1 MSSLQDL
8 RWESQEATCQKPG
21 SWAEPVTPDAPK
33 PRLPSFREILPAAH
47 IESSPPEIVHSPSDL
62 AATPLKTYYLPF
74 RCPKGEAST
83 MPFTMIK
90 PENEAIHSTTRK
102 TVHGKTLTYTLNV
115 KQQPERARACGA
127 GARGEFLRLS
137 QSLRFST
144 DRNIACA
151 DRRPVD
157 PPPVVELRVFE
168 GESTKTDITLSY
180 NANFFLFATLE
191 VARPIAN
198 GRMHPSPAIPVLTG
212 CPVAGANYLDR
223 PSPAAYF
230 LFPDLS
236 VRHEGWYRLS
246 FNLYEATK
254 EAEDFDVDRPA
265 RNADLEVLTPRPAPK
280 NQESMAWRL
289 EVKST
294 PFQVYS
300 AKKFPGL
307 SESTEMSRIVADQG
321 CRVRIR
327 RDIRMRKRNTGKDE
341 YEAYEEGMRSTDRYA
356 TPDSAYPPP
365 TPTERQRSASR
376 CSMDGS
382 QFGADS
388 YHRGSLQDSAYT
400 SHGFHSATP
409 SMNHSGSSFSIPPPP
424 VSNSAPTGMP
434 APQHPSFPQAAPM
447 QPPVSS
453 SREFA
458 VPLPPSRLMDRPS
471 LEPGKP
477 YYPQLPNPAAM
488 PHNMAA
494 EVSQPQPNPAMHLP
508 ALLTDGQPTRQSG
521 TIYDPTRRQWNLPE
535 PASAPKRSYS
545 PRSDNT
551 QQPLK
556 QGMRPDNLTSINN
569 LTTGTIEAD
578 SDPYNN
584 NNNDDD
590 DQYGLHSHG
599 FMEYR
604 RACGKSNRKRVPNLA
619 L

>member
-1 MSSLQDL
+1 M
-8 RWESQEATCQKPG
+8 
-21 SWAEPVTPDAPK
+21 V
-33 PRLPSFREILPAAH
+33 
-47 IESSPPEIVHSPSDL
+47 
-62 AATPLKTYYLPF
+62 
-74 RCPKGEAST
+74 
-83 MPFTMIK
+83 K
-90 PENEAIHSTTRK
+90 PENESIHSTTRK

-127 GARGEFLRLS
+127 GAR
-137 QSLRFST
+137 
-144 DRNIACA
+144 ACA

-168 GESTKTDITLSY
+168 GENTKTDITLSY

-254 EAEDFDVDRPA
+254 DAEDFDVDRPA
-265 RNADLEVLTPRPAPK
+265 RNADLEVLTPCPGPK
-280 NQESMAWRL
+280 TQESMAWRL

-341 YEAYEEGMRSTDRYA
+341 YETYEDGMRSGDRYA
-356 TPDSAYPPP
+356 TPDSAYPPQ

-382 QFGADS
+382 QFGVDS

-400 SHGFHSATP
+400 SHGFHSVAP
-409 SMNHSGSSFSIPPPP
+409 SMSNSGSSFSVPPPP
-424 VSNSAPTGMP
+424 MNGTSAGMP
-434 APQHPSFPQAAPM
+434 APQHPAYTQPAPL
-447 QPPVSS
+447 QPPASSSSSS

-458 VPLPPSRLMDRPS
+458 VPLPPARLMDRPS
-471 LEPGKP
+471 LDPP
-477 YYPQLPNPAAM
+477 QSSYPQLPNPAAM
-488 PHNMAA
+488 PHHMAT
-494 EVSQPQPNPAMHLP
+494 EVTQPQARSGMQLP
-508 ALLTDGQPTRQSG
+508 ALLTENQQSRPLG
-521 TIYDPTRRQWNLPE
+521 TVFDPTRRQWNLPQ
-535 PASAPKRSYS
+535 PAPSSKRSYS
-545 PRSDNT
+545 PRSDNA

-556 QGMRPDNLTSINN
+556 QGMRPDHLAPVTNYMSGN
-569 LTTGTIEAD
+569 IEAD

-584 NNNDDD
+584 TDED
-590 DQYGLHSHG
+590 DQYGIHSQG

-619 L
+619 V

>member
-1 MSSLQDL
+1 M
-8 RWESQEATCQKPG
+8 
-21 SWAEPVTPDAPK
+21 V
-33 PRLPSFREILPAAH
+33 
-47 IESSPPEIVHSPSDL
+47 
-62 AATPLKTYYLPF
+62 
-74 RCPKGEAST
+74 
-83 MPFTMIK
+83 
-90 PENEAIHSTTRK
+90 
-102 TVHGKTLTYTLNV
+102 
-115 KQQPERARACGA
+115 
-127 GARGEFLRLS
+127 
-137 QSLRFST
+137 
-144 DRNIACA
+144 ACA

-168 GESTKTDITLSY
+168 GENTKTDITLSY

-254 EAEDFDVDRPA
+254 DAEDFDVDCRA
-265 RNADLEVLTPRPAPK
+265 RNADLEVITPRPALK
-280 NQESMAWRL
+280 TQESMAWRL

-327 RDIRMRKRNTGKDE
+327 RDIRMRKRNIGKDE
-341 YEAYEEGMRSTDRYA
+341 YEAYEDGMRSADRYA
-356 TPDSAYPPP
+356 TPDSTYPPQ
-365 TPTERQRSASR
+365 TPTERHRSASR

-382 QFGADS
+382 QFADP
-388 YHRGSLQDSAYT
+388 YHHRGSIHESPYT
-400 SHGFHSATP
+400 SHGFHSAAP
-409 SMNHSGSSFSIPPPP
+409 PMSHSGSSFPVPPPP
-424 VSNSAPTGMP
+424 PLNNAPTGMP
-434 APQHPSFPQAAPM
+434 APQHPSFSQAAPA
-447 QPPVSS
+447 QSQGSS

-458 VPLPPSRLMDRPS
+458 VPPPPARLVDKLS
-471 LEPGKP
+471 LDQGKP

-488 PHNMAA
+488 PHNIAP
-494 EVSQPQPNPAMHLP
+494 EVSAPRPNPSMHLP
-508 ALLTDGQPTRQSG
+508 AILTDNQPAKQSG
-521 TIYDPTRRQWNLPE
+521 TMYDPTRKQWNLSE
-535 PASAPKRSYS
+535 PITSSKRSYS
-545 PRSDNT
+545 PRSDNSH
-551 QQPLK
+551 QPLK
-556 QGMRPDNLTSINN
+556 QGMRPDNLTSGDN
-569 LTTGTIEAD
+569 LASGNWASGNIEAD
-578 SDPYNN
+578 SDPYS
-584 NNNDDD
+584 NNDDD
-590 DQYGLHSHG
+590 DQFGSHSHG

-619 L
+619 M

>member
-1 MSSLQDL
+1 M
-8 RWESQEATCQKPG
+8 W
-21 SWAEPVTPDAPK
+21 SWCSRCVPDVLTK
-33 PRLPSFREILPAAH
+33 LITLPDVIL
-47 IESSPPEIVHSPSDL
+47 
-62 AATPLKTYYLPF
+62 
-74 RCPKGEAST
+74 
-83 MPFTMIK
+83 
-90 PENEAIHSTTRK
+90 
-102 TVHGKTLTYTLNV
+102 
-115 KQQPERARACGA
+115 
-127 GARGEFLRLS
+127 
-137 QSLRFST
+137 
-144 DRNIACA
+144 ACA

-168 GESTKTDITLSY
+168 GETTKTDITLSY

-254 EAEDFDVDRPA
+254 DAEDFDVDRPA
-265 RNADLEVLTPRPAPK
+265 QNADLEVVTPNPAPK
-280 NQESMAWRL
+280 AQDSMAWRL

-341 YEAYEEGMRSTDRYA
+341 YEAYEDGMRSTDRYA

-376 CSMDGS
+376 CSLDGS
-382 QFGADS
+382 QFGADA
-388 YHRGSLQDSAYT
+388 YHRGSIQESPYT

-409 SMNHSGSSFSIPPPP
+409 SMSHTGSSFSVPPPP
-424 VSNSAPTGMP
+424 PLNNVSIGMP
-434 APQHPSFPQAAPM
+434 APQHPSHSQAAPL
-447 QPPVSS
+447 PPPASSSSSS

-458 VPLPPSRLMDRPS
+458 VPLPPARFMDRPS
-471 LEPGKP
+471 LDQGKP
-477 YYPQLPNPAAM
+477 HYPQLPNPAAM
-488 PHNMAA
+488 SHHIPP
-494 EVSQPQPNPAMHLP
+494 EVSQPQPNRSMHLP
-508 ALLTDGQPTRQSG
+508 ALLTDNQESRQSG
-521 TIYDPTRRQWNLPE
+521 TVYDPTRRQWNLPE
-535 PASAPKRSYS
+535 PASSSKRSFS

-556 QGMRPDNLTSINN
+556 QGMRPDSLATVNNYTS
-569 LTTGTIEAD
+569 GSIEAD

-584 NNNDDD
+584 NDDD
-590 DQYGLHSHG
+590 ESYGPQSHG

-619 L
+619 I

>member
-1 MSSLQDL
+1 MSSLHHL
-8 RWESQEATCQKPG
+8 RRQSQEATFHRPG
-21 SWAEPVTPDAPK
+21 SWAEPVASHTTK
-33 PRLPSFREILPAAH
+33 PTLPPFRDILPASH
-47 IESSPPEIVHSPSDL
+47 IARSSIQVEDNPPESRV
-62 AATPLKTYYLPF
+62 PLKTYYLPF
-74 RCPKGEAST
+74 RRAKNDIIK

-127 GARGEFLRLS
+127 GARGEFLLS
-137 QSLRFST
+137 RPTCGTCT
-144 DRNIACA
+144 DMIPACA

-157 PPPVVELRVFE
+157 PPPVVELRIFE
-168 GESTKTDITLSY
+168 GENTKTDITLSY

-254 EAEDFDVDRPA
+254 DAEDFDVDRSA
-265 RNADLEVLTPRPAPK
+265 RNADLEVLNPTPGPK
-280 NQESMAWRL
+280 SQESMAWRL

-341 YEAYEEGMRSTDRYA
+341 YEAYEDGMRSIDRYA

-365 TPTERQRSASR
+365 TPTERNRSDSR

-382 QFGADS
+382 QFGVDS
-388 YHRGSLQDSAYT
+388 YHRQSLQESAYT
-400 SHGFHSATP
+400 SHGYHSATP
-409 SMNHSGSSFSIPPPP
+409 SMSQSSGSFSIPPPP
-424 VSNSAPTGMP
+424 MLNGPTSMP
-434 APQHPSFPQAAPM
+434 APQHSSYTQPAPL
-447 QPPVSS
+447 QPPVSV
-453 SREFA
+453 REFA
-458 VPLPPSRLMDRPS
+458 VPLPPARLMDRPS
-471 LEPGKP
+471 VDQAKP
-477 YYPQLPNPAAM
+477 YFPQLPNPASM
-488 PHNMAA
+488 SHHIAA
-494 EVSQPQPNPAMHLP
+494 EVSQPQPNPSMHLP
-508 ALLTDGQPTRQSG
+508 ALLTDSQPTRQSG
-521 TIYDPTRRQWNLPE
+521 TIFDPTRRQWNLPE
-535 PASAPKRSYS
+535 PTSSSKRSYS
-545 PRSDNT
+545 PLSDST
-551 QQPLK
+551 QQALK
-556 QGMRPDNLTSINN
+556 QGMRPDNLTPTNQYGSISM
-569 LTTGTIEAD
+569 EAD
-578 SDPYNN
+578 SDPYHNN
-584 NNNDDD
+584 EED
-590 DQYGLHSHG
+590 DQLSLQTHG

-604 RACGKSNRKRVPNLA
+604 RACGKSNRKRMPNLA
-619 L
+619 N

>member
-1 MSSLQDL
+1 M
-8 RWESQEATCQKPG
+8 T
-21 SWAEPVTPDAPK
+21 
-33 PRLPSFREILPAAH
+33 
-47 IESSPPEIVHSPSDL
+47 
-62 AATPLKTYYLPF
+62 
-74 RCPKGEAST
+74 
-83 MPFTMIK
+83 
-90 PENEAIHSTTRK
+90 
-102 TVHGKTLTYTLNV
+102 
-115 KQQPERARACGA
+115 
-127 GARGEFLRLS
+127 
-137 QSLRFST
+137 
-144 DRNIACA
+144 ACA

-168 GESTKTDITLSY
+168 GENTKTDITLSY

-254 EAEDFDVDRPA
+254 DAEDFDVDRPA
-265 RNADLEVLTPRPAPK
+265 RNADLEVITPHPGPK
-280 NQESMAWRL
+280 TQESMAWRL

-327 RDIRMRKRNTGKDE
+327 RDIRMRKRNAGKDE
-341 YEAYEEGMRSTDRYA
+341 YEAYEEGMRSADRFA
-356 TPDSAYPPP
+356 TPDSTYPPP
-365 TPTERQRSASR
+365 TPTERHRSGSR
-376 CSMDGS
+376 CSLDGS
-382 QFGADS
+382 QFGAES
-388 YHRGSLQDSAYT
+388 YHRGSMQESAYT
-400 SHGFHSATP
+400 SHGFQSATP
-409 SMNHSGSSFSIPPPP
+409 SMSHPGSSFPGQPRPM
-424 VSNSAPTGMP
+424 NNGATGRP
-434 APQHPSFPQAAPM
+434 APQHPSYPQPAPM

-458 VPLPPSRLMDRPS
+458 VPLPPARLLDRPS
-471 LEPGKP
+471 LEQAKP
-477 YYPQLPNPAAM
+477 SYPQLPNPAAL
-488 PHNMAA
+488 PHHIAA
-494 EVSQPQPNPAMHLP
+494 EVSQPQPNPSMHLP
-508 ALLTDGQPTRQSG
+508 ALLTDNQPTRQPG
-521 TIYDPTRRQWNLPE
+521 TVYDPTRKQWKLPE
-535 PASAPKRSYS
+535 PCSSSKRSYS
-545 PRSDNT
+545 PGSDHT

-556 QGMRPDNLTSINN
+556 QGMRPDNPATVDHYVS
-569 LTTGTIEAD
+569 GHIEAD

-584 NNNDDD
+584 NDDD
-590 DQYGLHSHG
+590 DQYDIHSHG

-619 L
+619 V

>member
-1 MSSLQDL
+1 MPYTM
-8 RWESQEATCQKPG
+8 AKP
-21 SWAEPVTPDAPK
+21 D
-33 PRLPSFREILPAAH
+33 
-47 IESSPPEIVHSPSDL
+47 
-62 AATPLKTYYLPF
+62 
-74 RCPKGEAST
+74 
-83 MPFTMIK
+83 
-90 PENEAIHSTTRK
+90 NETIHSTTRK
-102 TVHGKTLTYTLNV
+102 TIHGKTLTYTLNV

-127 GARGEFLRLS
+127 GAR
-137 QSLRFST
+137 
-144 DRNIACA
+144 ACA

-168 GESTKTDITLSY
+168 GEHTKTDITLSY

-198 GRMHPSPAIPVLTG
+198 GRVHPSPAIPVLTG

-254 EAEDFDVDRPA
+254 DAEDFDIDRPA
-265 RNADLEVLTPRPAPK
+265 NNANLEVLTPQPRP
-280 NQESMAWRL
+280 NTQESMAWRL

-327 RDIRMRKRNTGKDE
+327 RDIRMRKRNNGKDE
-341 YEAYEEGMRSTDRYA
+341 YECYDEGMRSSDRYA

-365 TPTERQRSASR
+365 TPIERQRSASR
-376 CSMDGS
+376 CSMEGS
-382 QFGADS
+382 QFSADN
-388 YHRGSLQDSAYT
+388 YHRGSLYQEPAYA

-409 SMNHSGSSFSIPPPP
+409 SMSHTGNSFSVPPPP
-424 VSNSAPTGMP
+424 LPLNNAPTGMP
-434 APQHPSFPQAAPM
+434 APPYPSSSFS
-447 QPPVSS
+447 QPPPVQPAMSS

-458 VPLPPSRLMDRPS
+458 VPLPPARLIDRLS
-471 LEPGKP
+471 GDPGKAN
-477 YYPQLPNPAAM
+477 YPQLPNPAALSHHM
-488 PHNMAA
+488 PA
-494 EVSQPQPNPAMHLP
+494 EVSRPQPNPGMHLP
-508 ALLTDGQPTRQSG
+508 ALLTESQPIRPTG

-535 PASAPKRSYS
+535 PASGQKRSFS
-545 PRSDNT
+545 PRSDSS

-556 QGMRPDNLTSINN
+556 QGMRPGSLPVANN
-569 LTTGTIEAD
+569 YGSGTIEAD

-584 NNNDDD
+584 EDDNENGAGD
-590 DQYGLHSHG
+590 G

-604 RACGKSNRKRVPNLA
+604 RACGKSNRKRVPLFPG
-619 L
+619 

>member
-1 MSSLQDL
+1 MSSLQEL
-8 RWESQEATCQKPG
+8 RRESQAATAQKPA
-21 SWAEPVTPDAPK
+21 SWAEPVTPNVAR
-33 PRLPSFREILPAAH
+33 PRLPSFKDILPATQ
-47 IESSPPEIVHSPSDL
+47 IKSISPHLVKIFSD
-62 AATPLKTYYLPF
+62 TTEPPLKTYYFPF
-74 RCPKGEAST
+74 RRAKDDTIT

-90 PENEAIHSTTRK
+90 PENETIHSTTRK

-127 GARGEFLRLS
+127 GARGDFISFRSCSHSIVDLLV
-137 QSLRFST
+137 
-144 DRNIACA
+144 ACA

-168 GESTKTDITLSY
+168 GENTKSDITLSY

-254 EAEDFDVDRPA
+254 DAEDFDVDRPA
-265 RNADLEVLTPRPAPK
+265 RTADLEVVTPHPAPTA
-280 NQESMAWRL
+280 QESMAWRL

-307 SESTEMSRIVADQG
+307 SESTEISRIVADQG

-341 YEAYEEGMRSTDRYA
+341 YEAYEDGMRSTDRYA
-356 TPDSAYPPP
+356 TPDSAYPPQ
-365 TPTERQRSASR
+365 TPTERHRSASR
-376 CSMDGS
+376 
-382 QFGADS
+382 
-388 YHRGSLQDSAYT
+388 SLQESAYT
-400 SHGFHSATP
+400 SHGFPSAAP
-409 SMNHSGSSFSIPPPP
+409 PMSHPGSAFSVPPPP
-424 VSNSAPTGMP
+424 PLNNGPTGMP
-434 APQHPSFPQAAPM
+434 APSHPSFSQAAPVL
-447 QPPVSS
+447 PPVTSS

-458 VPLPPSRLMDRPS
+458 VPLPPVRLMDRPS
-471 LEPGKP
+471 LDQPKP

-488 PHNMAA
+488 PHSMAA
-494 EVSQPQPNPAMHLP
+494 EVSQPRPNPGMHLP
-508 ALLTDGQPTRQSG
+508 ALLTENQPTRQSG
-521 TIYDPTRRQWNLPE
+521 TVYDPTRKQWNLPE
-535 PASAPKRSYS
+535 PTSTSKRSYS
-545 PRSDNT
+545 PRSDSS

-556 QGMRPDNLTSINN
+556 QGMRPDNIASVNTYAS
-569 LTTGTIEAD
+569 GSIEAD
-578 SDPYNN
+578 SDPYS
-584 NNNDDD
+584 NNDDD
-590 DQYGLHSHG
+590 DQYGIQSQG
-599 FMEYR
+599 YMEYR

>member
-1 MSSLQDL
+1 L
-8 RWESQEATCQKPG
+8 
-21 SWAEPVTPDAPK
+21 
-33 PRLPSFREILPAAH
+33 
-47 IESSPPEIVHSPSDL
+47 
-62 AATPLKTYYLPF
+62 
-74 RCPKGEAST
+74 
-83 MPFTMIK
+83 
-90 PENEAIHSTTRK
+90 
-102 TVHGKTLTYTLNV
+102 
-115 KQQPERARACGA
+115 
-127 GARGEFLRLS
+127 
-137 QSLRFST
+137 
-144 DRNIACA
+144 IACA

-168 GESTKTDITLSY
+168 GENTKTDITLSY

-254 EAEDFDVDRPA
+254 DAEDFDIDRPA
-265 RNADLEVLTPRPAPK
+265 RNADLEVVTPRPAPK
-280 NQESMAWRL
+280 TQESMAWRL

-341 YEAYEEGMRSTDRYA
+341 YEAYEDGMRSTDRYA
-356 TPDSAYPPP
+356 TPDSTYPPH
-365 TPTERQRSASR
+365 TPIERHRSASR

-382 QFGADS
+382 QFGTDP
-388 YHRGSLQDSAYT
+388 YHRGSIHESAYI
-400 SHGFHSATP
+400 SHGFHSTAP
-409 SMNHSGSSFSIPPPP
+409 PMSHPGSSFSVPPPP
-424 VSNSAPTGMP
+424 PLNNAPTSMP
-434 APQHPSFPQAAPM
+434 APQHPSFSQVVPV
-447 QPPVSS
+447 QPPVTS

-458 VPLPPSRLMDRPS
+458 VPLPPARLMDRPS
-471 LEPGKP
+471 LDLAKP

-488 PHNMAA
+488 PHIMAA
-494 EVSQPQPNPAMHLP
+494 EVSQPRPNPSMHLP
-508 ALLTDGQPTRQSG
+508 AILTENQPARQSG
-521 TIYDPTRRQWNLPE
+521 TVYDPTRKQWNLPE
-535 PASAPKRSYS
+535 PTSSSKRSYS
-545 PRSDNT
+545 PRSDSS

-556 QGMRPDNLTSINN
+556 QGMRPDDVASVNN
-569 LTTGTIEAD
+569 CASGSIEAD
-578 SDPYNN
+578 TDPYNN
-584 NNNDDD
+584 DEDDS
-590 DQYGLHSHG
+590 QGNPPQS

-619 L
+619 I

>member
-1 MSSLQDL
+1 
-8 RWESQEATCQKPG
+8 
-21 SWAEPVTPDAPK
+21 
-33 PRLPSFREILPAAH
+33 
-47 IESSPPEIVHSPSDL
+47 
-62 AATPLKTYYLPF
+62 
-74 RCPKGEAST
+74 
-83 MPFTMIK
+83 MI
-90 PENEAIHSTTRK
+90 
-102 TVHGKTLTYTLNV
+102 
-115 KQQPERARACGA
+115 
-127 GARGEFLRLS
+127 
-137 QSLRFST
+137 
-144 DRNIACA
+144 IACA

-168 GESTKTDITLSY
+168 GETTKTDITLSY

-254 EAEDFDVDRPA
+254 DAEDLDVDRPA
-265 RNADLEVLTPRPAPK
+265 RTAEVEVISPRSAPK
-280 NQESMAWRL
+280 PQESMAWRL

-341 YEAYEEGMRSTDRYA
+341 YDGYEDGMRSTDRYA

-365 TPTERQRSASR
+365 TPTERHRSDSR

-388 YHRGSLQDSAYT
+388 YHRGSIQESAYT
-400 SHGFHSATP
+400 SHGFHTTTS
-409 SMNHSGSSFSIPPPP
+409 SMNHPGSSFAVPPPP
-424 VSNSAPTGMP
+424 PPPLNNASTGMP
-434 APQHPSFPQAAPM
+434 APLHPSYSQATSI
-447 QPPVSS
+447 PPPTSS
-453 SREFA
+453 AREFA
-458 VPLPPSRLMDRPS
+458 VPLPPARLIDRPS
-471 LEPGKP
+471 VDQAKP

-488 PHNMAA
+488 SHHVAA
-494 EVSQPQPNPAMHLP
+494 EVVQPQPNSSMHLP
-508 ALLTDGQPTRQSG
+508 ALLTDSQPIRQSG
-521 TIYDPTRRQWNLPE
+521 TVFDPTRKQWNLPE
-535 PASAPKRSYS
+535 PASSSKRSYS
-545 PRSDNT
+545 PRADAT
-551 QQPLK
+551 LQPLK
-556 QGMRPDNLTSINN
+556 QGMRPDSHTTINN
-569 LTTGTIEAD
+569 YSSGTIEAD
-578 SDPYNN
+578 NDPYNN
-584 NNNDDD
+584 TDDD
-590 DQYGLHSHG
+590 DQFNFHSKG

-604 RACGKSNRKRVPNLA
+604 RACGKSNRKRVPHLA
-619 L
+619 V

>member
-1 MSSLQDL
+1 VLVLEVSFCLSKLQTSADG
-8 RWESQEATCQKPG
+8 T
-21 SWAEPVTPDAPK
+21 
-33 PRLPSFREILPAAH
+33 
-47 IESSPPEIVHSPSDL
+47 
-62 AATPLKTYYLPF
+62 
-74 RCPKGEAST
+74 
-83 MPFTMIK
+83 
-90 PENEAIHSTTRK
+90 
-102 TVHGKTLTYTLNV
+102 
-115 KQQPERARACGA
+115 
-127 GARGEFLRLS
+127 
-137 QSLRFST
+137 
-144 DRNIACA
+144 IACA

-168 GESTKTDITLSY
+168 GENTKTDITLSY

-254 EAEDFDVDRPA
+254 DSEDFDVDRPA
-265 RNADLEVLTPRPAPK
+265 RIADLEVITPLPPPK
-280 NQESMAWRL
+280 TQESMAWRL

-327 RDIRMRKRNTGKDE
+327 RDIRMRKRNTGKDG
-341 YEAYEEGMRSTDRYA
+341 YEAYEDGMRSADRYA
-356 TPDSAYPPP
+356 TPDSAYPPQ
-365 TPTERQRSASR
+365 TPTERHRSASR

-388 YHRGSLQDSAYT
+388 HHRGSIQDSAYP
-400 SHGFHSATP
+400 SHGFHSTTP
-409 SMNHSGSSFSIPPPP
+409 SVSHSGSSFHIPPPP
-424 VSNSAPTGMP
+424 LSNAPTGMP
-434 APQHPSFPQAAPM
+434 APQYPSYSQVAPL
-447 QPPVSS
+447 QPPVSAA
-453 SREFA
+453 RQFA
-458 VPLPPSRLMDRPS
+458 VPLPPARLIDRPS
-471 LEPGKP
+471 EQSKP
-477 YYPQLPNPAAM
+477 HYPQLPNPAAM
-488 PHNMAA
+488 PHHMAA
-494 EVSQPQPNPAMHLP
+494 EVSHPRPNPSMHLP
-508 ALLTDGQPTRQSG
+508 ALLTDNQPTRQSG
-521 TIYDPTRRQWNLPE
+521 TVYDPTRRQWDLPE
-535 PASAPKRSYS
+535 PASSLKRSYS

-556 QGMRPDNLTSINN
+556 QRMRPDNLAIGNN
-569 LTTGTIEAD
+569 YISGTIEAD
-578 SDPYNN
+578 SDPYS
-584 NNNDDD
+584 NNDDD
-590 DQYGLHSHG
+590 DQFGVHAHNY
-599 FMEYR
+599 MEYR

>member
-1 MSSLQDL
+1 MSSLDHL
-8 RWESQEATCQKPG
+8 RRQSQEATHNRPG
-21 SWAEPVTPDAPK
+21 SWAEPVLRNTLK
-33 PRLPSFREILPAAH
+33 PTLPPFRDILPASH
-47 IESSPPEIVHSPSDL
+47 VVRPSTQGVNGPGDPPV
-62 AATPLKTYYLPF
+62 PLKSYYLPF
-74 RCPKGEAST
+74 RRAKDDIIK

-90 PENEAIHSTTRK
+90 PDNEAIHSTTRK
-102 TVHGKTLTYTLNV
+102 TVNGKTLTYTLNV

-127 GARGEFLRLS
+127 GARGG
-137 QSLRFST
+137 SLMST
-144 DRNIACA
+144 SKCGTPTDLVLACA

-168 GESTKTDITLSY
+168 GENTKTDITLSY

-254 EAEDFDVDRPA
+254 DAEDLDVDRPS
-265 RNADLEVLTPRPAPK
+265 RNADLEVLNPTPGQKP
-280 NQESMAWRL
+280 QDSMAWRL

-341 YEAYEEGMRSTDRYA
+341 YEAYEDGMRSIDRYA

-365 TPTERQRSASR
+365 TPIERNRSDSR

-382 QFGADS
+382 QFGVDS
-388 YHRGSLQDSAYT
+388 YHRPSLPDSAYT
-400 SHGFHSATP
+400 SHGYHSATT
-409 SMNHSGSSFSIPPPP
+409 SMSQSAGSFSIPPPP
-424 VSNSAPTGMP
+424 MLSAPTSMP
-434 APQHPSFPQAAPM
+434 APQHSSYPQPAPLQASM
-447 QPPVSS
+447 SV
-453 SREFA
+453 REFA
-458 VPLPPSRLMDRPS
+458 IPLPPARLIDRPPV
-471 LEPGKP
+471 EQAKP
-477 YYPQLPNPAAM
+477 YFPQLPNPASMSHQVAT
-488 PHNMAA
+488 
-494 EVSQPQPNPAMHLP
+494 EVSQPQPNLSMHLP
-508 ALLTDGQPTRQSG
+508 ALLTDSQPARQSG
-521 TIYDPTRRQWNLPE
+521 TVFDPTRRQWNLPE
-535 PASAPKRSYS
+535 PTSSSKRSYS
-545 PRSDNT
+545 PVSDSS

-556 QGMRPDNLTSINN
+556 QGMRPDNPPASNRYGASN
-569 LTTGTIEAD
+569 IEAD

-584 NNNDDD
+584 NEDEDHFTM
-590 DQYGLHSHG
+590 QTHG

-619 L
+619 I

>member
-1 MSSLQDL
+1 M
-8 RWESQEATCQKPG
+8 
-21 SWAEPVTPDAPK
+21 V
-33 PRLPSFREILPAAH
+33 
-47 IESSPPEIVHSPSDL
+47 
-62 AATPLKTYYLPF
+62 
-74 RCPKGEAST
+74 
-83 MPFTMIK
+83 
-90 PENEAIHSTTRK
+90 
-102 TVHGKTLTYTLNV
+102 
-115 KQQPERARACGA
+115 
-127 GARGEFLRLS
+127 
-137 QSLRFST
+137 
-144 DRNIACA
+144 ACA

-168 GESTKTDITLSY
+168 GETTKTDITLSY

-254 EAEDFDVDRPA
+254 DAEDFDVDRPA
-265 RNADLEVLTPRPAPK
+265 QTANLEVITPRPAPK
-280 NQESMAWRL
+280 TQESMAWRL

-341 YEAYEEGMRSTDRYA
+341 YEAYEDGMRSTDRYA
-356 TPDSAYPPP
+356 TPDSTYPPQ
-365 TPTERQRSASR
+365 TPTEPHRSGSR

-382 QFGADS
+382 QFGADT
-388 YHRGSLQDSAYT
+388 YHRGSIQDSAYT

-409 SMNHSGSSFSIPPPP
+409 SMSHPGATFSVPPP
-424 VSNSAPTGMP
+424 SILNNGPTGMP
-434 APQHPSFPQAAPM
+434 APQHPLYSQVAPLQAPM
-447 QPPVSS
+447 SS

-458 VPLPPSRLMDRPS
+458 VPLPPARLIDRPS
-471 LEPGKP
+471 LEQAKA
-477 YYPQLPNPAAM
+477 YYPQLPNPAAP
-488 PHNMAA
+488 PHNMAT
-494 EVSQPQPNPAMHLP
+494 EVSHHQPNPSMQLP
-508 ALLTDGQPTRQSG
+508 ALLTDSQPIKQSG
-521 TIYDPTRRQWNLPE
+521 TVYDPTRRQWNLPE
-535 PASAPKRSYS
+535 PASSSKRSYS
-545 PRSDNT
+545 PHSENA

-556 QGMRPDNLTSINN
+556 QGMRPDTTATAHMYTS
-569 LTTGTIEAD
+569 GSIEAD

-584 NNNDDD
+584 TDED
-590 DQYGLHSHG
+590 DQYGIHAHG
-599 FMEYR
+599 YMEYR

-619 L
+619 V

>member
-1 MSSLQDL
+1 ML
-8 RWESQEATCQKPG
+8 
-21 SWAEPVTPDAPK
+21 
-33 PRLPSFREILPAAH
+33 
-47 IESSPPEIVHSPSDL
+47 
-62 AATPLKTYYLPF
+62 
-74 RCPKGEAST
+74 
-83 MPFTMIK
+83 
-90 PENEAIHSTTRK
+90 
-102 TVHGKTLTYTLNV
+102 
-115 KQQPERARACGA
+115 
-127 GARGEFLRLS
+127 
-137 QSLRFST
+137 
-144 DRNIACA
+144 IACA

-168 GESTKTDITLSY
+168 GENTKTDITLSY
-180 NANFFLFATLE
+180 NANFFLYATLE

-212 CPVAGANYLDR
+212 CPVAGSNYLDR

-254 EAEDFDVDRPA
+254 DAEDFDIDRPA
-265 RNADLEVLTPRPAPK
+265 RNADLEVLTPRPEPK
-280 NQESMAWRL
+280 TQESMAWRL

-341 YEAYEEGMRSTDRYA
+341 YEAYEDGMRSTDRYA
-356 TPDSAYPPP
+356 TPDSAYPPQ

-376 CSMDGS
+376 CSMEGS
-382 QFGADS
+382 QFGVDS
-388 YHRGSLQDSAYT
+388 FARGSIQDSAYT
-400 SHGFHSATP
+400 AHGFHSATP
-409 SMNHSGSSFSIPPPP
+409 SMSHSASSFSVPPPP
-424 VSNSAPTGMP
+424 PPLSNVPTGMP
-434 APQHPSFPQAAPM
+434 APQHPSYSQASAL

-458 VPLPPSRLMDRPS
+458 VPLPPARLIDRPATEQAKS
-471 LEPGKP
+471 S
-477 YYPQLPNPAAM
+477 YPQLPNPAAL
-488 PHNMAA
+488 PHHLVA
-494 EVSQPQPNPAMHLP
+494 EVSQPQPNPSMRLP
-508 ALLTDGQPTRQSG
+508 ALLTNYHPMEQSG
-521 TIYDPTRRQWNLPE
+521 TAYDPTRRQWSLPE
-535 PASAPKRSYS
+535 PTSSSKRTYS
-545 PRSDNT
+545 PRSDTT
-551 QQPLK
+551 QQALK
-556 QGMRPDNLTSINN
+556 SGMRPDNLTVENN
-569 LTTGTIEAD
+569 YTSGNIEAD

-584 NNNDDD
+584 NDNDD
-590 DQYGLHSHG
+590 QFGVQSHG

-619 L
+619 I